1 MQRMFFATADD
12 LLPIFERVE
21 KKHSLAYTLHG
32 VLESPV
38 LTTVHSGAAIAT
50 FRAPAPSP
58 NAIAG
63 YQYLATPASVAV
75 RIREI
80 PQVRGG
86 IRYTF
91 DQATTPDSVEV
102 TPGGFY
108 RPEVLLYG
116 RVATVSTTA
125 FSKQVYRAF
134 ASAIAA
140 QFVRIQAFYVGSHAE
155 ELFRRG
161 CRLTIGADSP
171 PEYDL
176 AA

>member
-1 MQRMFFATADD
+1 MFYATADD
-12 LLPIFERVE
+12 LLPVFERVE
-21 KKHSLAYTLHG
+21 KRHSLAYTLRG
-32 VLESPV
+32 LFESPV
-38 LTTVHSGAAIAT
+38 LTTVFSGAAIPT
-50 FRAPAPSP
+50 LRAPAPVSS
-58 NAIAG
+58 ASCG
-63 YQYLATPASVAV
+63 HQYLATPFTVPIHV
-75 RIREI
+75 REV

-102 TPGGFY
+102 TPGGFF

-116 RVATVSTTA
+116 RVATISTTP

-134 ASAIAA
+134 TSAIAA
-140 QFVRIQAFYVGSHAE
+140 HFVRVRAFYVGPQAAE
-155 ELFRRG
+155 LLRSG
-161 CRLTIGADSP
+161 YRLTIGADSP

>member
-1 MQRMFFATADD
+1 MQRMFYATADD
-12 LLPIFERVE
+12 LLPVFERVE
-21 KKHSLAYTLHG
+21 KRHSLAYTLRG
-32 VLESPV
+32 LLESPV
-38 LTTVHSGAAIAT
+38 LTTVFSGAAIPT
-50 FRAPAPSP
+50 LRAPAPLSS
-58 NAIAG
+58 ASSG
-63 YQYLATPASVAV
+63 YQYLATPPTGSVH
-75 RIREI
+75 IREV

-116 RVATVSTTA
+116 RVATISTTA

-140 QFVRIQAFYVGSHAE
+140 QFIRIRSFYVGPQAA
-155 ELFRRG
+155 ELFRHG

>member
-1 MQRMFFATADD
+1 MQRTFFATADD
-12 LLPIFERVE
+12 LIPVFERVE
-21 KKHSLAYTLHG
+21 KRHSLAYTLRG
-32 VLESPV
+32 LFESPTLTIV
-38 LTTVHSGAAIAT
+38 LSGAAIPTLRTA
-50 FRAPAPSP
+50 APMSSA
-58 NAIAG
+58 AG
-63 YQYLATPASVAV
+63 CHQYLATPSTAS
-75 RIREI
+75 IRLREV

-91 DQATTPDSVEV
+91 DQATTPDSVEI

-116 RVATVSTTA
+116 RVATISTTA

-140 QFVRIQAFYVGSHAE
+140 QFVRIRAFYVGPQAA
-155 ELFRRG
+155 ELFYRG
-161 CRLTIGADSP
+161 FRLTIGADSP

>member
-1 MQRMFFATADD
+1 MQRMFYATADD
-12 LLPIFERVE
+12 LLPVFERVE
-21 KKHSLAYTLHG
+21 KRHSLAYTLRG
-32 VLESPV
+32 LFESPTLITV
-38 LTTVHSGAAIAT
+38 LSGAAIPT
-50 FRAPAPSP
+50 LRAPAPMSS
-58 NAIAG
+58 ASSCH
-63 YQYLATPASVAV
+63 QYLATPSTAQV
-75 RIREI
+75 RLREV

-86 IRYTF
+86 NRYTF

-116 RVATVSTTA
+116 RVATISTTA

-140 QFVRIQAFYVGSHAE
+140 QFVRIRAFYVGPQAA
-155 ELFRRG
+155 ELFHRG